1 MKKLTAGI
9 FATILGL
16 TAMGAADAAIPTQNY
31 VDEAVGSVRSTVTQM
46 ALNLDNYA
54 TKTYADQ
61 AEADAISSA
70 KSYTDSEIGEIGDM
84 TVKAY
89 VDAAKNEATYDDTAL
104 AGRVTTA
111 EGKIT
116 AAEGKITTIEGQ
128 QTTQDAA
135 IKALQDANYAP
146 QATTYTKTEVDN
158 LITAS
163 EYDDTALAAR
173 VGANETAIGTLN
185 TEQDTQDA
193 AIKALQDAG
202 YITNAALTGYATE
215 AYADQAEADAISTA
229 AADATTKAN
238 KALEDAKAY
247 ADANDADTIY
257 DDTELTAEVGKKIN
271 TPTVACSDPDGCVLM
286 ADGTW
291 QGVVNTYVGEEN

>member
-16 TAMGAADAAIPTQNY
+16 TAVDAFAAQVASTNY
-31 VDEAVGSVRSTVTQM
+31 VQGAIDSLATVAKTGAYGDLTGKPSIPSIEGLATEAYV
-46 ALNLDNYA
+46 
-54 TKTYADQ
+54 DQ

-163 EYDDTALAAR
+163 EYDDTALAGR
-173 VGANETAIGTLN
+173 VTTAEGKITTIEGQQTTQDTAIAAA
-185 TEQDTQDA
+185 QRDATQALADA
-193 AIKALQDAG
+193 AAENEV
-202 YITNAALTGYATE
+202 NAAQQQVIDNL
-215 AYADQAEADAISTA
+215 
-229 AADATTKAN
+229 
-238 KALEDAKAY
+238 
-247 ADANDADTIY
+247 
-257 DDTELTAEVGKKIN
+257 
-271 TPTVACSDPDGCVLM
+271 
-286 ADGTW
+286 GT
-291 QGVVNTYVGEEN
+291 TYVKVSDVVDEYVAPTAL

>member
-16 TAMGAADAAIPTQNY
+16 TAVDAFAAKVASTTYVQGAIDSLATVAKTGAYGDLTGKPSIPSIEGLATEAY
-31 VDEAVGSVRSTVTQM
+31 V
-46 ALNLDNYA
+46 
-54 TKTYADQ
+54 DQ

-111 EGKIT
+111 V
-116 AAEGKITTIEGQ
+116 GKITTIEGQ

-163 EYDDTALAAR
+163 EYDDTALAGR
-173 VGANETAIGTLN
+173 VTTAEGKITTIEGQQT
-185 TEQDTQDA
+185 TQDA
-193 AIKALQDAG
+193 AIAAAQQDA
-202 YITNAALTGYATE
+202 TQALADAAAENEVNAAQQQVIDNL
-215 AYADQAEADAISTA
+215 
-229 AADATTKAN
+229 
-238 KALEDAKAY
+238 
-247 ADANDADTIY
+247 
-257 DDTELTAEVGKKIN
+257 
-271 TPTVACSDPDGCVLM
+271 
-286 ADGTW
+286 GT
-291 QGVVNTYVGEEN
+291 TYVKVSDVVDEYVAPTAL